1 MSSRRVDIE
10 PISSLKRA
18 SDIAKR
24 VEETRRPIYIT
35 QNGRPS
41 MVIQDVASYEEREEA
56 LAMLKLCLDGER
68 DIREGRA
75 KSLSAFRKSLRAR
88 VRARAKDLGVE

>member
-18 SDIAKR
+18 SEIAER
-24 VEETRRPIYIT
+24 VEKTRRPIYIT
-35 QNGRPS
+35 QNGRAS
-41 MVIQDVASYEEREEA
+41 MVVQDVTSYEEREEA
-56 LAMLKLCLDGER
+56 LAMLKLCLEGER

-75 KSLSAFRKSLRAR
+75 KSVSAFRKSLQAR
-88 VRARAKDLGVE
+88 VRARAKDIGLE

>member
-18 SDIAKR
+18 SEIAER
-24 VEETRRPIYIT
+24 VEKTRRPIYT
-35 QNGRPS
+35 QNGRAS
-41 MVIQDVASYEEREEA
+41 MVVQDVTSYEEREEA
-56 LAMLKLCLDGER
+56 LAMLKLCLEGER

-75 KSLSAFRKSLRAR
+75 KSVSAFRKSLQAR
-88 VRARAKDLGVE
+88 VRARAKDIGLE